1 MFYNEPKHYPAV
13 ECAKW
18 NEKWNNP
25 FPSWR
30 KPVGLE
36 KYSAFI
42 KGWGFL
48 MYGGF
53 GWTMIDPSL
62 CKKRL

>member
-1 MFYNEPKHYPAV
+1 MFYNAPQHYPAI

-36 KYSAFI
+36 KYSTFI

-53 GWTMIDPSL
+53 G
-62 CKKRL
+62 